1 VSPNWIWFKKKM
13 LTVLS
18 ILFVVGLLVGAN
30 ALYVAGEFASV
41 SARRARIV
49 QMADEGN
56 RLAQTVL
63 PVLEDPHKLDNYIAA
78 SQVGITLSSIVL
90 GIYGQQQI
98 APLIEPWLAALPLS
112 GFSSGGGDIAAAG
125 LAALLVLIVLTTL
138 QVILGELVPKSVT
151 IQYPERLALI
161 TALPMKWS
169 ADYALRPLI
178 LVLNGSGALILRLL
192 GATYS
197 RGHAHVHSPEEII
210 ILVKESH
217 RGGVLDA
224 EERQMLGNL
233 FRTGTRRAEEVAIP
247 RSRIVTVDANESVFE
262 ALKLAA
268 DSAYTRIPVFE
279 NDIDN
284 IIGFVHLRD
293 LFNLYRRDRQADL
306 RAVLRP
312 VPFVPGTLRVADVW
326 NRMNETQSYLA
337 IVLDE
342 FGGTRGLI
350 TREDLIEEIF
360 GEVQDEFDHEG
371 ALISAS
377 GDGQFVVRGDMLID
391 DLNDLLDLKLPHDLA
406 NTIGGLVMEE
416 LGRMPRVGD
425 VVEVKDVRLRV
436 ESVENRSVHVVCL
449 TLLSNSET
457 ASPQEDDG

>member
-1 VSPNWIWFKKKM
+1 MF
-13 LTVLS
+13 TALS

-30 ALYVAGEFASV
+30 AFYVAGEFASV

-98 APLIEPWLAALPLS
+98 APLIGPWLAALPL
-112 GFSSGGGDIAAAG
+112 GEFSTGGDIAAAG

-138 QVILGELVPKSVT
+138 QVILGELVPKSVAM
-151 IQYPERLALI
+151 QYPERLALI

-169 ADYALRPLI
+169 ADYVLRPLI
-178 LVLNGSGALILRLL
+178 LILNGSGALILRLL

-224 EERQMLGNL
+224 EERQLLGNL
-233 FRTGTRRAEEVAIP
+233 FRSGTRRAEEVAIP
-247 RSRIVTVDANESVFE
+247 RSRIVTVDVHESVFE
-262 ALKLAA
+262 VLKLAA

-279 NDIDN
+279 KDIDN

-293 LFNLYRRDRQADL
+293 LFNLYRRDREADL
-306 RAVLRP
+306 RAILRP

-360 GEVQDEFDHEG
+360 GEVQDEFDHER

-406 NTIGGLVMEE
+406 NTIGGFVMEE
-416 LGRMPRVGD
+416 LGRVPDVGD
-425 VVEVKDVRLRV
+425 IVEVSNVRLRV
-436 ESVENRSVHVVCL
+436 ESVENNRSVHLVCL

-457 ASPQEDDG
+457 ASAHEDD

>member
-1 VSPNWIWFKKKM
+1 MF
-13 LTVLS
+13 TVLS
-18 ILFVVGLLVGAN
+18 VLFVVGLLVGAN

-49 QMADEGN
+49 QLADEGN

-63 PVLEDPHKLDNYIAA
+63 PVLEDPRKLDNYIAA
-78 SQVGITLSSIVL
+78 SQVGITLSSIML

-98 APLIEPWLAALPLS
+98 APLIEPWLAALPLG

-138 QVILGELVPKSVT
+138 QVILGELVPKSVA

-169 ADYALRPLI
+169 ADYVLRPLI
-178 LVLNGSGALILRLL
+178 IVLNGSGALILRLL
-192 GATYS
+192 GATYT

-224 EERQMLGNL
+224 EERQLLGNL
-233 FRTGTRRAEEVAIP
+233 FRASTKRAEEIAIP
-247 RSRIVTVDANESVFE
+247 RNRIVAVDADESVYRV
-262 ALKLAA
+262 LKLAA

-279 NDIDN
+279 NNIDN

-293 LFNLYRRDRQADL
+293 LFNLYRRDGQADL
-306 RAVLRP
+306 RTVLRP
-312 VPFVPGTLRVADVW
+312 VPFVPGTLPVVDVW
-326 NRMNETQSYLA
+326 NRLNEARSYLA
-337 IVLDE
+337 IVFDE
-342 FGGTRGLI
+342 YGGTRGLI
-350 TREDLIEEIF
+350 TREDLIEEVF
-360 GEVQDEFDHEG
+360 GEVQDEFDHER
-371 ALISAS
+371 APIEAS

-406 NTIGGLVMEE
+406 NTVGGLLVEE

-425 VVEVKDVRLRV
+425 SVEVSNVRLRV
-436 ESVENRSVHVVCL
+436 ESVENLAVRLVYL
-449 TLLSNSET
+449 TLLADPET
-457 ASPQEDDG
+457 WSALEDG

>member
-1 VSPNWIWFKKKM
+1 MI
-13 LTVLS
+13 TALS
-18 ILFVVGLLVGAN
+18 ALFVVGLLISAN

-41 SARRARIV
+41 SSRRARIV

-56 RLAQTVL
+56 RLAKTVL

-98 APLIEPWLAALPLS
+98 APLIEPWLAALPL
-112 GFSSGGGDIAAAG
+112 GRFSSGGGDIAAAG

-138 QVILGELVPKSVT
+138 QVILGELVPKSVA

-169 ADYALRPLI
+169 ADYILKPLI
-178 LVLNGSGALILRLL
+178 VVLNGSGALILRLL

-197 RGHAHVHSPEEII
+197 GGHAHVHSPEEII

-224 EERQMLGNL
+224 KERQLLGNL
-233 FRTGTRRAEEVAIP
+233 FRASTKQAEEVAIP
-247 RSRIVTVDANESVFE
+247 RNRIVAVDADEPVFE
-262 ALKLAA
+262 VLKLAA

-279 NDIDN
+279 NNIDN

-293 LFNLYRRDRQADL
+293 LFCLYHGDEEAELRTIL
-306 RAVLRP
+306 RA
-312 VPFVPGTLRVADVW
+312 VPFVPETLPVADVW
-326 NRMNETQSYLA
+326 NRLNETQSYLV

-342 FGGTRGLI
+342 YGGTHGLI
-350 TREDLIEEIF
+350 TREDLIEEVF
-360 GEVQDEFDHEG
+360 GEVQDEFDHER
-371 ALISAS
+371 ALIEIS
-377 GDGQFVVRGDMLID
+377 GDGQFVVRGDMSID
-391 DLNDLLDLKLPHDLA
+391 DLNDLLDLKLPHEAA
-406 NTIGGLVMEE
+406 NTIGGLVIEE

-425 VVEVKDVRLRV
+425 SVEVSDVHIRV
-436 ESVENRSVHVVCL
+436 EAMENLAVGLVCL
-449 TLLSNSET
+449 TLLANSGT
-457 ASPQEDDG
+457 ASEHEDR